1 MLQEWRLASIAMKLR
16 NDVKS
21 EEMTVIFDIRE
32 TRYI

>member
-1 MLQEWRLASIAMKLR
+1 MLQEWRLASIAMALR